1 MAKNYGNPFP
11 IKVLIVDDEQL
22 VRKGLRMT
30 IDWEQHQ
37 MIVCDD
43 ASNGSIGWQ
52 KFLEHR
58 PHLVITDIVMPEMSG
73 IELAQNIR
81 KVSPDTSILF
91 LSCHRDFNYA
101 KLGIQL
107 NVHDYIV
114 KTDMDDDHINASLNL
129 VYQKHKETMEKH
141 REAPKPAAEQPDRT
155 KECLHEWLGRKSYP
169 AKEFLLARL
178 RGEWKWMLSASSL
191 IHIYPSSEKGSSSDF
206 VSDSDSAPDPLLKR
220 WEDLSLAYP
229 GQMKWLESGGRHGFL
244 ACSGD
249 LTDLVLSKLVEAKIS
264 ERELEWRQSKPV
276 TGAEEWL
283 EALHRLNRIRLLEQ
297 NTRLLSTAHKE
308 DILQAIDFI
317 DEHLD
322 QDVRAADVAAVIG
335 VSRSYFSTIF
345 KEATGCS
352 IISFIAERKL
362 RRAKELLSV
371 TSIRTEEVAEKIGIQ
386 DVKYF
391 SKWFKKQAEV
401 TPGQYRLQTK

>member
-1 MAKNYGNPFP
+1 MAKDNGNQFP

-30 IDWEQHQ
+30 IDWERHQ
-37 MIVCDD
+37 MTVCDD
-43 ASNGSIGWQ
+43 APNGRIGWQ

-81 KVSPDTSILF
+81 KESPDTSILF

-101 KLGIQL
+101 RLGIQL
-107 NVHDYIV
+107 NIHDYIV
-114 KTDMDDDHINASLNL
+114 KTDMDDDHIHESLDL
-129 VYQKHKETMEKH
+129 IYQKYKETMLNH
-141 REAPKPAAEQPDRT
+141 QDAPKPEAKSPDRT
-155 KECLHEWLGRKSYP
+155 KEILNEWLDKQSYS
-169 AKEFLLARL
+169 ARDLLLKQL
-178 RGEWKWMLSASSL
+178 RSDWKWMLSSSFL
-191 IHIYPSSEKGSSSDF
+191 IHIYQSSGRDSSPE
-206 VSDSDSAPDPLLKR
+206 AQLKR

-229 GQMKWLESGGRHGFL
+229 GQLKLLEFGDGSAFL
-244 ACSGD
+244 ACSRD
-249 LTDLVLSKLVEAKIS
+249 LADKVLSKLVELKIN
-264 ERELEWRQSKPV
+264 ERDLEWRQSKPI
-276 TGAEEWL
+276 TSAEGWL
-283 EALHRLNRIRLLEQ
+283 DALSRLHRIRQVEQ
-297 NTRLLSTAHKE
+297 STRLFSTAHKE
-308 DILQAIDFI
+308 DIIQAIDFI

-322 QDVRAADVAAVIG
+322 QDIRAADVATVIG

-352 IISFIAERKL
+352 IISFISERKL

-371 TSIRTEEVAEKIGIQ
+371 ASIRTEEVAEKIGIQ

-391 SKWFKKQAEV
+391 SKWFKKQAEI

>member
-1 MAKNYGNPFP
+1 MAKDYGNPLP

-37 MIVCDD
+37 MIVVDD

-58 PHLVITDIVMPEMSG
+58 PQLVITDIVMPEMSG

-114 KTDMDDDHINASLNL
+114 KTDMDDDHIHESLNL
-129 VYQKHKETMEKH
+129 IYQKYKEAMINH
-141 REAPKPAAEQPDRT
+141 SDAPPKPKMKSADRT
-155 KECLHEWLGRKSYP
+155 KECINEWLVKQSYS
-169 AKEFLLARL
+169 ARDFLLERL
-178 RGEWKWMLSASSL
+178 RSEWKWMLSTSCL
-191 IHIYPSSEKGSSSDF
+191 IHIYQSTERDCSFE
-206 VSDSDSAPDPLLKR
+206 ALMKR
-220 WEDLSLAYP
+220 WEDLSFAYP
-229 GQMKWLESGGRHGFL
+229 GQLKLLEFGGNSAFL
-244 ACSGD
+244 ACSRD
-249 LTDLVLSKLVEAKIS
+249 LADLVLSKLVELKIS
-264 ERELEWRQSKPV
+264 ERDLEWRQSKPV
-276 TGAEEWL
+276 TSAEGWL
-283 EALHRLNRIRLLEQ
+283 EALNRLHRIRQVEQ
-297 NTRLLSTAHKE
+297 STRLFSTAHKE
-308 DILQAIDFI
+308 DIIQAIDFI

-322 QDVRAADVAAVIG
+322 QDIRAADIAAVIG